1 MTRTLIK
8 DGTVV
13 TASDTFAADVWIEN
27 GKIAA
32 LVQNSGWTQATA
44 AKHCRISQ
52 PRMNDLLRG
61 RISRFSLDALVNIAT
76 SLGQHVRI
84 ELEAA

>member
-32 LVQNSGWTQATA
+32 LVAPGT
-44 AKHCRISQ
+44 
-52 PRMNDLLRG
+52 
-61 RISRFSLDALVNIAT
+61 
-76 SLGQHVRI
+76 
-84 ELEAA
+84 